1 MSRITVSFIDRY
13 YVEERDIFIVQ
24 PLLYRLKLWDRDM
37 SSSGSSSPP
46 SKGPPNDSNS
56 DSSHRDHHHRGITI
70 SRRLE
75 IVILLSLLFGLT
87 ILAAR
92 PFGFRN
98 FLSSMEHGGLYPM
111 IVVFG
116 IIAVILVLMQR
127 LGIIFVDSSSEDDDG
142 GYMQR

>member
-1 MSRITVSFIDRY
+1 
-13 YVEERDIFIVQ
+13 
-24 PLLYRLKLWDRDM
+24 M

-46 SKGPPNDSNS
+46 SKGPPNDRNS
-56 DSSHRDHHHRGITI
+56 DRSHCDHNRHGITI

-92 PFGFRN
+92 TFGFRN
-98 FLSSMEHGGLYPM
+98 FLSSMGHGELYPM

-116 IIAVILVLMQR
+116 IIAIILVLMQR
-127 LGIIFVDSSSEDDDG
+127 LGIIFVDSNSEDDDG
-142 GYMQR
+142 